1 MSAENLRQTLEI
13 SPREVEILAL
23 VADGYTN
30 QEISQRT
37 ALTLNTVKW
46 YLKEIF
52 DKLHVNNRVQA
63 VARAR
68 EWNLFDEDE
77 QQVTA
82 NNVPY
87 PLTPFVGRS
96 TELRQI
102 VQLLSQNATRLV
114 TIHGLGGIGKTRLAI
129 EAARQA
135 STLFRNGVYFVP
147 LVSAER
153 AEDALRVI
161 AQTLHLAD
169 SGDSSLLANI
179 VAFLRH
185 RTVLLVLDNVE
196 QITDL
201 APALAY
207 LLVNAPS
214 VRILATSR
222 APLNLH
228 GEIICDLYGLGTQD
242 DPTDAAALFERVAV
256 LTHPDFAASPS
267 DRAIIAQICRLVEG
281 MPLAI
286 ELAASW
292 THLLPVASILH
303 EIEQSLDFL
312 ATDAVNLPERHHS
325 VRAVMNSIWGRLSS
339 EDRRAMAR
347 LSVFVGTFTYEAA
360 RRVTQ
365 ESLVTLRRLLSSA
378 LIRRSGANRFDL
390 HELVRQYAAEQLARD
405 PDQLRLARQNHAD
418 YYVERVQ
425 KEAEIARTTLN
436 VRLVRGFVVEMPNVQ
451 HAWDFLVE
459 TRQFDR
465 LVEAVD
471 IGYWFEVMY
480 GWHEGYQ
487 LMKQTLDALPEDA
500 PAVLRGRLQTFI
512 AIYAF
517 QLRRHDE
524 VLRVAQAVPHLLEG
538 TRYAYEAGISHSM
551 SALCYLFLADIPRF
565 SDAAARADRSTEQLP
580 AGTNSLLLMQPS
592 LNYSLSHLLQGQFEA
607 AISGFQ
613 QTLDLM
619 PPDATYQRDVIR
631 IQIGECYLALGD
643 HATALQHIEAAHES
657 ALEIGDP
664 LTIFSSR
671 YYLRSLKAGA
681 SLGTPDV
688 LTVLRDVS
696 ALTPNLLHVCRSAHY
711 FGSGQ
716 VMRGQADDGLQV
728 MLAAHLM
735 LLERDEHEAVFELA
749 YQSAVFLSLPLPAV
763 SQRLLSLIRIHAEAY
778 PQLQTMAAELARERG
793 LTLDE
798 PAAQAEPL
806 SAALIHAFQPP
817 QP

>member
-1 MSAENLRQTLEI
+1 MSAEILRQTLEI
-13 SPREVEILAL
+13 SPREIEILAL
-23 VADGYTN
+23 VAEGFTN

-37 ALTLNTVKW
+37 GLTLNTVKW
-46 YLKEIF
+46 YLKELF

-77 QQVTA
+77 QRVKT
-82 NNVPY
+82 NNLPY
-87 PLTPFVGRS
+87 PLTPFVGRAA
-96 TELRQI
+96 ELRQI
-102 VQLLSQNATRLV
+102 IHLLSQNATRLV
-114 TIHGLGGIGKTRLAI
+114 TLHGLGGIGKTRLAI

-135 STLFRNGVYFVP
+135 STLFRNGVYFIP
-147 LVSAER
+147 LVAAES
-153 AEDALRVI
+153 AEDALQVI
-161 AQTLHLAD
+161 AQNLNLAD
-169 SGDSSLLANI
+169 SGDNSLLANI

-185 RTVLLVLDNVE
+185 RTTLLVLDNVE
-196 QITDL
+196 QIDNL
-201 APALAY
+201 GPALAH
-207 LLVNAPS
+207 LLLNAPA
-214 VRILATSR
+214 VRILVTSR
-222 APLNLH
+222 TLLNLH
-228 GEIICDLYGLGTQD
+228 GEIVCDLDGLGTQD
-242 DPTDAAALFERVAV
+242 DAKDAVALFERVALLAQPEFSV
-256 LTHPDFAASPS
+256 SPS
-267 DRAIIAQICRLVEG
+267 DRATIAQICRLVEG

-292 THLLPVASILH
+292 THLLPVQAILR

-325 VRAVMNSIWGRLSS
+325 VRAVMNSIWGRLSP
-339 EDRRAMAR
+339 EDRCAMAR
-347 LSVFVGTFTYEAA
+347 LSALVGSFTYEAA
-360 RRVTQ
+360 CRVTD
-365 ESLVTLRRLLSSA
+365 ESLGTLRRLLSSA

-390 HELVRQYAAEQLARD
+390 HELVRQYAAEQLVRD
-405 PDQLRLARQNHAD
+405 PDQQRAARQNHAD
-418 YYVERVQ
+418 YYVEQVQ
-425 KEAEIARTTLN
+425 KEAETARTTLN
-436 VRLVRGFVVEMPNVQ
+436 VRSVHGFVTEMPNVL
-451 HAWDFLVE
+451 HAWDFLIE
-459 TRQFDR
+459 TCQYDR
-465 LVEAVD
+465 LLQAAD
-471 IGYWFEVMY
+471 LGYWFEVMY
-480 GWHEGYQ
+480 GWHEGYR
-487 LMKQTLDALPEDA
+487 LMKQTLDTLPADA
-500 PAVLRGRLQTFI
+500 PAVLRGRLLTFI

-524 VLRVAQAVPHLLEG
+524 VLRVAQAVPHLLED
-538 TRYAYEAGISHSM
+538 TAYAHEAAISHSM
-551 SALCYLFLADIPRF
+551 SALCYLFLADMTGF
-565 SDAAARADRSTEQLP
+565 SDAAARAVRSIEQLP
-580 AGTNSLLLMQPS
+580 ASTNSLLLMQPS

-607 AISGFQ
+607 AISGFA

-643 HATALQHIEAAHES
+643 HAMALQHFEAAHAS

-671 YYLRSLKAGA
+671 YYLRSLKAGV

-688 LTVLRDVS
+688 LAVLREVS
-696 ALTPNLLHVCRSAHY
+696 TLMPNLLHVCRSAHY

-728 MLAAHLM
+728 MLAAHRM

-798 PAAQAEPL
+798 PPAQAEPL
-806 SAALIHAFQPP
+806 SAALIRAFQPP
-817 QP
+817 QR